1 LRNYIAQNA
10 IDVAEKGDYSE
21 VRRVLRL
28 LENPYSDTIDFGDLD
43 ISGKQQTVQDED
55 AGMVWLTL
63 YVLKWS
69 LQVTQVCD
77 LMNKKNGI

>member
-1 LRNYIAQNA
+1 MRNYIAQNA

-55 AGMVWLTL
+55 AGIVLANSVCSEMVSTSDSS
-63 YVLKWS
+63 V
-69 LQVTQVCD
+69 
-77 LMNKKNGI
+77 